1 MLEQFY
7 VTFIFNVYSEQS
19 LLKYG
24 RLYCENGGKIA
35 QARTLIS
42 PVMSYS
48 MSAMTRGV
56 VCEMCTTYTF
66 VHSHFANMKIINILY
81 SSRWFGCT

>member
-7 VTFIFNVYSEQS
+7 ETFIFNVYSEQS
-19 LLKYG
+19 LFKYE
-24 RLYCENGGKIA
+24 RLYCENDGKIA
-35 QARTLIS
+35 QACTLIS

-56 VCEMCTTYTF
+56 VCEMCTTYPF
-66 VHSHFANMKIINILY
+66 EHSHFANMKIINTLY